1 MTPIRAIFNYK
12 EEVKY
17 DPENPAHAKY
27 AGMAVAMEERTIG
40 GFITEILT
48 LNDSFKDRVLDG
60 VVNNVSQYKEI
71 PMTKTGVYVV
81 FWMDMETHY
90 QMSVQDFNSM
100 TVSSKEMRNY
110 VSKFQTA

>member
-1 MTPIRAIFNYK
+1 MTPIRAIYNYK

-17 DPENPAHAKY
+17 DPENPAHAEY
-27 AGMAVAMEERTIG
+27 AGMPVAMENRTIE
-40 GFITEILT
+40 GFITDVVL
-48 LNDSFKDRVLDG
+48 LDDSFKDRVLDG
-60 VVNNVSQYKEI
+60 VVENVSQYKEI

-81 FWMDMETHY
+81 FWMDMKTHY

-100 TVSSKEMRNY
+100 IVSSKEMRNY